1 VQDPA
6 WVPLGAPNTNRNKP
20 GVNPAFPAYP
30 SGHATFGT
38 AVLEMVRLA
47 LKPART
53 YREPNLLCVDLL
65 SVLGT
70 NTRNLL

>member
-1 VQDPA
+1 
-6 WVPLGAPNTNRNKP
+6 VPLGAPNTNRNKP

-47 LKPART
+47 LKPARAS
-53 YREPNLLCVDLL
+53 RDPNLLCVHVL

-70 NTRNLL
+70 NTRNLM